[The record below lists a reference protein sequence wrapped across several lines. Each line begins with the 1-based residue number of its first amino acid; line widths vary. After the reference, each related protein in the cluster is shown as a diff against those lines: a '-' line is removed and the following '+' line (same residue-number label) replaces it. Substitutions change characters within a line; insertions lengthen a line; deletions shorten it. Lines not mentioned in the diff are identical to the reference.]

1 MKRLILLFF
10 AILMVPGCGAPEARF
25 RLNMVYHT
33 KQGEEASEEGFT
45 PEQVQDVTD
54 ILTAMFGTPD
64 EPFLPTTGD
73 SRIGEIVDIDKI
85 QMAAGRVRR
94 TEYSEAGEDEGDF
107 EVAGLFRKHCAHCH
121 GVSGDGLGPTA
132 PFLNPYP
139 RDYRKG
145 VFKFKSTPK
154 GGRPTDSDIKRIL
167 INGIPGTSMPS
178 FQLLP
183 DTQIDALVDYVK
195 YLSIRGEVER
205 RLVDD
210 LALELEEGERLE
222 IDAEF
227 LVDDVLTEVTARWLN
242 AEALVPS
249 IPPRPDWNEEE
260 TLASIRRGR
269 ELFFGAISQCVK
281 CHGESQLGDGQT
293 DDYDDWVKDFEDL
306 TAATSADD
314 REEKIARFVSLGG
327 LPPRNIRPRNLR
339 EGIYRGGRR
348 PIDLY
353 LRILNGIDGTPMPAA
368 AMKPPGAP
376 ANAQGLTS
384 DDIWHLVDYVRSL
397 PYESL
402 GTPGHDPAYM
412 RQRF

>member
-1 MKRLILLFF
+1 MKRLFLLLF
-10 AILMVPGCGAPEARF
+10 AIFLLSGCGAPEARF
-25 RLNMVYHT
+25 RLNMVYFT
-33 KQGEEASEEGFT
+33 KQGQEASEEGFT
-45 PEQVQDVTD
+45 AEQIQDVTD

-73 SRIGEIVDIDKI
+73 SRIEEIVDFDKL
-85 QMAAGRVRR
+85 QMAAGAVRR
-94 TEYSEAGEDEGDF
+94 TEYAEPGDDEADF
-107 EVAGLFRKHCAHCH
+107 EVTGLFRMHCAHCH

-145 VFKFKSTPK
+145 VFKFKTTPK

-178 FQLLP
+178 FRLLP

-205 RLVDD
+205 RLIDD
-210 LALELEEGERLE
+210 LALELGEGERLE
-222 IDAEF
+222 TDAEF
-227 LVDDVLTEVTARWLN
+227 LIDDVLTEVTARWLN
-242 AEALVPS
+242 ASALVPE
-249 IPPRPDWNEEE
+249 IPPRPDWNEAE
-260 TLASIRRGR
+260 TLASIQKGR
-269 ELFFGAISQCVK
+269 ELYFGAIANCVK
-281 CHGESQLGDGQT
+281 CHGDSQLGDGQV
-293 DDYDDWVKDFEDL
+293 DDYDDWVKDYADL
-306 TAATSADD
+306 TKITDAEQRDD
-314 REEKIARFVSLGG
+314 LIAEFIAFGG
-327 LPPRNIRPRNLR
+327 LPPRNIHPRNLR

-348 PIDLY
+348 PVDLY

-368 AMKPPGAP
+368 VLKPAGAP
-376 ANAQGLTS
+376 ANAKGLTS
-384 DDIWHLVDYVRSL
+384 DDIWHIVDYVRAL

-402 GTPGHDPAYM
+402 GTAGHEPAYM